1 MYFSQHIGK
10 RQIGFTLIEM
20 VVTLV
25 IVGILG
31 VGITNFIGR
40 SVQGYSDAAERQQ
53 LATIAWIVS
62 EKVSRELR
70 EALPNS
76 ISLSNANTC
85 VGIIPTL
92 AGSDY
97 LSVPI
102 ATASDNFEVVPFSNY
117 DNADVSGERAAIY
130 PNTLTNLYSLSNPGM
145 ISDLVD
151 NLSAGT
157 TTGAI
162 TVNLDS
168 THRFITDSPTKRV
181 YMVQNPITY
190 CFESDGFLYRY
201 SGYGFQQALPSN
213 GFTRTVVGSNL
224 SNGLFAY
231 TAGTLSRSG
240 VITLSFNVVGDNT
253 GGNATSHPI
262 TQEVQIRNVP

>member
-117 DNADVSGERAAIY
+117 DNADVSGERVAVY
-130 PNTLTNLYSLSNPGM
+130 PNTLTNLYSLPNPGVPRV

-157 TTGAI
+157 TAGAVTI
-162 TVNLDS
+162 NLDS
-168 THRFITDSPTKRV
+168 THQFITDSPTKRA
-181 YMVQNPITY
+181 YIIQNPITY
-190 CFESDGFLYRY
+190 CFDNDGFLYRY
-201 SGYGFQQALPSN
+201 SDYGFQQNLPAN

-224 SNGLFAY
+224 SGGQFAY
-231 TAGTLSRSG
+231 TPGTLSRSG
-240 VITLSFNVVGDNT
+240 VVTLSFDVVGDD
-253 GGNATSHPI
+253 ATHAI